1 MAGEWAQRPHSLFPT
16 EGDQKAPVWDSPAL
30 CHLSPTTHYYFC
42 FRRSSDAA
50 ILLLFIVSCI
60 WALPSYSLS
69 APYPASALHVSTFS
83 MWCSWLELRWR
94 KCCHLVLTC
103 PFTQPGFVDTLVMF
117 PLSL

>member
-69 APYPASALHVSTFS
+69 APYPASALHHLFHVVFLVGVEVEEVLPS
-83 MWCSWLELRWR
+83 CSHLPFYPARLR
-94 KCCHLVLTC
+94 
-103 PFTQPGFVDTLVMF
+103 
-117 PLSL
+117 